1 MKTLISKPLF
11 LGLSLFLFAAV
22 PARALQP
29 EAAGHFQKLKGAA
42 SITRGSDVLPAVV
55 GTPLYGGDTIR
66 TAKASSASIVM
77 ADDSVLSLGP
87 TSEMVLKNYIFN
99 PKGGKFSFVT
109 RMVKG
114 TFGYLSGIISKLS
127 PGSIQIETPDAS
139 ISVRGT
145 KLLVDVE

>member
-1 MKTLISKPLF
+1 MKTFILKSLF
-11 LGLSLFLFAAV
+11 LWLSLFLFAAA
-22 PARALQP
+22 PAWALQP
-29 EAAGHFQKLKGAA
+29 EAAGHIQALKGAA
-42 SITRGSDVLPAVV
+42 SVTRGNDVLPAVV

-87 TSEMVLKNYIFN
+87 ASEMVLKNYTFN
-99 PKGGKFSFVT
+99 PKEGKFSFVT

-114 TFGYLSGIISKLS
+114 TFSYLSGIISKLS